1 MKRADRMKKR
11 KAGEGT
17 VRLRKDGRWEG
28 RIVVDYDING
38 LPITK
43 NVLAKTESEC
53 NKKLNELKD
62 KIGITSRNRVK
73 SSMPFGEWMDFW
85 YQYYCKIGLK
95 ITTQQGY
102 EILIYKHIIPKIGDI
117 PLNKLT
123 QNDLQKFYTS
133 LKQNGR
139 IRYTD
144 TLGKGLSDRVIRSCH
159 ANCRTSLQRAVDDGL
174 IKTNPAIGCK
184 LPPKKAREMQV
195 LTKEEMKRFLI
206 QAKYDGYYEIFIMA
220 LSTGMRRGE
229 NVGLKWKDIN
239 FETGQLD
246 IGRQVTR
253 VKGELI
259 ITEPKTKDSIRSIIL
274 PTNILNILKEYK
286 KTVDSEWMFPS
297 PIKENMPRDPSAVYH
312 LMQAVLE
319 RAECKRVRFH
329 DLRHTFATTSVG
341 NGMDIKTLSTILGH
355 ISSKTTID
363 IYLHS
368 TDEMKKNAAD
378 KINTRFSKGKAID
391 ENVQAD
397 SEQSPQ
403 ETKFEPKKGKMRKQ
417 GTGCISKINDHLYEG
432 RYSPKDAF
440 GKRMARN
447 IYARTREECE
457 EKLAILIQEMK
468 AEIATQKAELRKA
481 Q

>member
-1 MKRADRMKKR
+1 MAKKKR

-28 RIVVDYDING
+28 RIVVDYNIDG

-43 NVLAKTESEC
+43 NVLAKTENEC
-53 NKKLNELKD
+53 NQKLNELKD
-62 KIGITSRNRVK
+62 KIGITRRNRVK
-73 SSMPFGEWMDFW
+73 SSMSFGEWIDFW

-102 EILIYKHIIPKIGDI
+102 ETLIYKHIIPKIGDI
-117 PLNKLT
+117 SLNKLT

-159 ANCRTSLQRAVDDGL
+159 ANCRTALQRAVDDGL

-229 NVGLKWKDIN
+229 NVGLKWKDLN

-253 VKGELI
+253 VKGGLI

-312 LMQAVLE
+312 LMQVVLE

-447 IYARTREECE
+447 IYAHTREECE
-457 EKLAILIQEMK
+457 EKLAILIEKMK

>member
-1 MKRADRMKKR
+1 MAKKKR
-11 KAGEGT
+11 KPGEGT

-28 RIVVDYDING
+28 RIVVDYDIDG

-53 NKKLNELKD
+53 NQKLNELKD
-62 KIGITSRNRVK
+62 KIGITRRNRVK
-73 SSMPFGEWMDFW
+73 SSMPFGEWIDFW

-102 EILIYKHIIPKIGDI
+102 ETLIYQHIIPKIGDI

-159 ANCRTSLQRAVDDGL
+159 ANCRTALQRAVDDGL

-229 NVGLKWKDIN
+229 NVGLKWKDLN

-253 VKGELI
+253 VKGGLI

-312 LMQAVLE
+312 LMQVVLE

-329 DLRHTFATTSVG
+329 DLRHPYVKLKLKNLSSFYQKSAVPKSCTFSYSIVAVVKSNSTALSNLLYLPITT
-341 NGMDIKTLSTILGH
+341 
-355 ISSKTTID
+355 
-363 IYLHS
+363 YLYPL
-368 TDEMKKNAAD
+368 
-378 KINTRFSKGKAID
+378 F
-391 ENVQAD
+391 
-397 SEQSPQ
+397 QS
-403 ETKFEPKKGKMRKQ
+403 
-417 GTGCISKINDHLYEG
+417 
-432 RYSPKDAF
+432 
-440 GKRMARN
+440 
-447 IYARTREECE
+447 
-457 EKLAILIQEMK
+457 
-468 AEIATQKAELRKA
+468 
-481 Q
+481 

>member
-1 MKRADRMKKR
+1 MKKR

-28 RIVVDYDING
+28 RIVVDYNEKG
-38 LPITK
+38 NPITK
-43 NVLAKTESEC
+43 SVLAKTESEC
-53 NKKLNELKD
+53 NKKLKELKD
-62 KIGITSRNRVK
+62 KIGITRRNRVK
-73 SSMPFGEWMDFW
+73 SSMPFGEWIDFW

-95 ITTQQGY
+95 ITTQAGY
-102 EILIYKHIIPKIGDI
+102 ESRIYKHIIPRIGDV
-117 PLNKLT
+117 PLDRLT
-123 QNDLQKFYTS
+123 QNDLQKFYTD

-139 IRYTD
+139 LVYAE
-144 TLGKGLSDRVIRSCH
+144 TLGKGLSDRLVRSCH
-159 ANCRTSLQRAVDDGL
+159 ANCRTALQKAVDDGL
-174 IKTNPAIGCK
+174 IKTNPAVGCK

-195 LTKEEMKRFLI
+195 LSKEEMKRFLI

-220 LSTGMRRGE
+220 LATGMRRGE
-229 NVGLKWKDIN
+229 NVGLKWKDLN
-239 FETGQLD
+239 FETGRLD

-253 VKGELI
+253 VKGGLI

-274 PTNILNILKEYK
+274 PQNILNILKEYK

-297 PIKENMPRDPSAVYH
+297 PRVEGMPRDPSAVYH
-312 LMQAVLE
+312 QMQVILE
-319 RAECKRVRFH
+319 RAECKKVRFH

-378 KINTRFSKGKAID
+378 KINARFSMGKATD

-397 SEQSPQ
+397 DEQTPQ

-432 RYSPKDAF
+432 RYSPKDAY

-447 IYARTREECE
+447 VYTKTEEECE
-457 EKLAILIQEMK
+457 IELAKLIVRMK
-468 AEIATQKAELRKA
+468 AEIAAQKTELRMA